1 GLGLLAVAVAGVV
14 ALIAFFNAHDSP
26 TTSGNASTG
35 PGQADTTA
43 SSSVLRAGNVI
54 LEYSNRADLA
64 PLRAIA
70 RAETGTDAADSSLVA
85 AGPAGIL
92 GRIRDGAGAT
102 PRALPPTPPPPH
114 GTRPA

>member
-1 GLGLLAVAVAGVV
+1 M
-14 ALIAFFNAHDSP
+14 IAFFNAHDSP

-85 AGPAGIL
+85 AGQAVII
-92 GRIRDGAGAT
+92 GRIRSGTGVTARAYRRTLHAPNGRDPAVEDFVSAYLGQGAQ
-102 PRALPPTPPPPH
+102 
-114 GTRPA
+114 